1 MGLYIWGVV
10 KIARGEPMSEPIRVL
25 HILQRMEAA
34 GVQTLLMNLYR
45 KIDREKVQF
54 DFLVHYTTP
63 QFFDE
68 EVEALGGKIYRFS
81 VREDYNFPKYYR
93 DLNKFFK
100 EHKEYKIVHGHMHT
114 LGGIYLHVA
123 KKNGIPVRIA
133 HSHTN
138 ATQRDA
144 KRFVKIIMN
153 HLYAVDANVL
163 FACSSAAGKYMFGS
177 KQFEVINNAI
187 ITDSFVFNHK
197 TRENKRRELNVENRF
212 VVGNVGRF
220 EIQKNQRFTVEV
232 FEQLNKVC
240 PDSVL
245 LLIGTGS
252 MQDDIK
258 ALAAEKGLQDSVMFL
273 GNRRDV
279 AELYQA
285 MDVFLMPSLF
295 EGLGIVGV
303 EAQAAGTPVVCTD
316 TLPDEINVSPLVYRL
331 SLEKPADEW
340 VETVLTAAKNPQRH
354 QNMKQYIID
363 ANYDMDAL
371 AKGIQ
376 TFYENQSSLL
386 QDD

>member
-1 MGLYIWGVV
+1 MGLHIWEMA
-10 KIARGEPMSEPIRVL
+10 KAARGGSMSEPIRVL

-45 KIDREKVQF
+45 KIDRDRVQF
-54 DFLVHYTTP
+54 DFLVHYTAP

-68 EVEALGGKIYRFS
+68 EIEALGGNIYRFS

-114 LGGIYLHVA
+114 LGGVYLHAA
-123 KKNGIPVRIA
+123 KKNGVPVRIA

-138 ATQRDA
+138 ATQKDA
-144 KRFVKIIMN
+144 KQFVKILMN

-187 ITDSFVFNHK
+187 ITDNFVYSEAS
-197 TRENKRRELNVENRF
+197 RQNKRRELNIEDKF
-212 VVGNVGRF
+212 VIGSVGRF
-220 EIQKNQRFTVEV
+220 ELQKNQRFTVEV
-232 FEQLNKVC
+232 FEKISKVR

-252 MQDDIK
+252 MQDEIK
-258 ALAAEKGLQDSVMFL
+258 ALVAEKGLKEKVMFL

-285 MDVFLMPSLF
+285 MDVFVMPSLF

-316 TLPDEINVSPLVYRL
+316 TLPVEINVSPLIYRM
-331 SLEKPADEW
+331 SLDKPMGEWADMIMK
-340 VETVLTAAKNPQRH
+340 AADNPQRH
-354 QNMKQYIID
+354 QNIKPYIIE

-371 AKGIQ
+371 AKRMQ
-376 TFYENQSSLL
+376 TFYINSG
-386 QDD
+386 QDC

>member
-1 MGLYIWGVV
+1 
-10 KIARGEPMSEPIRVL
+10 MSEPIRVL

-45 KIDREKVQF
+45 KIDRNKVQF
-54 DFLVHYTTP
+54 DFLVHYTAP

-68 EVEALGGKIYRFS
+68 EIEALGGKIYRFS

-93 DLNKFFK
+93 DLNNFFK
-100 EHKEYKIVHGHMHT
+100 VHTEYKIVHGHMHS

-123 KKNGIPVRIA
+123 KKNGVPVRIA

-138 ATQRDA
+138 STQKDV
-144 KRFVKIIMN
+144 KQFVKILMN

-163 FACSSAAGKYMFGS
+163 FACSDAAGRYMFGS

-187 ITDSFVFNHK
+187 ITDNFVYSVAS
-197 TRENKRRELNVENRF
+197 RQNKRRELNIADKF
-212 VVGNVGRF
+212 VIGSVGRF

-232 FEQLNKVC
+232 FEKINKVR

-245 LLIGTGS
+245 LLIGAGS
-252 MQDDIK
+252 KQDEIK
-258 ALAAEKGLQDSVMFL
+258 ALVTEKGLKEKVMFL

-285 MDVFLMPSLF
+285 MDVFVMPSLF
-295 EGLGIVGV
+295 EGLGIVGI

-316 TLPDEINVSPLVYRL
+316 TLPIEIDVSPLIYRL
-331 SLEKPADEW
+331 SLERSADEW
-340 VETVLTAAKNPQRH
+340 AGVVIKAADNPQRH
-354 QNMKQYIID
+354 KNMKPYIVK
-363 ANYDMDAL
+363 ANYDMDVL
-371 AKGIQ
+371 AKRMQ
-376 TFYENQSSLL
+376 AFYINSA
-386 QDD
+386 QDC

>member
-1 MGLYIWGVV
+1 MTG
-10 KIARGEPMSEPIRVL
+10 PIRVL

-54 DFLVHYTTP
+54 DFLVHYTAP

-68 EVEALGGKIYRFS
+68 EIESLGGKIFRFS
-81 VREDYNFPKYYR
+81 VREDYNFIKYYM
-93 DLNKFFK
+93 DLNNFFR

-114 LGGIYLHVA
+114 LGGIYLHAA
-123 KKNGIPVRIA
+123 KMNGVPVRIA

-138 ATQRDA
+138 GTQKDF
-144 KRFVKIIMN
+144 KRLVKMIMN
-153 HLYAVDANVL
+153 RLYAVDANIL
-163 FACSSAAGKYMFGS
+163 FACSNAAGKYMFGS
-177 KQFEVINNAI
+177 KQFDVINNAI
-187 ITDSFVFNHK
+187 ITDKFVFSNVV
-197 TRENKRRELNVENRF
+197 RENKRRELNIENEF
-212 VVGNVGRF
+212 IVGNVGRF

-232 FEQLNKVC
+232 FERLIKFC
-240 PDSVL
+240 PNSIL

-252 MQDDIK
+252 MQEEIK
-258 ALAAEKGLQDSVMFL
+258 ALVVEKGLQNKVMFL

-303 EAQAAGTPVVCTD
+303 EAQAAGTPIVCTD
-316 TLPDEINVSPLVYRL
+316 TLPTEINVSPLIYRG
-331 SLEKPADEW
+331 SLDESADEW
-340 VETVLTAAKNPQRH
+340 VKLLLIAAENPQRH
-354 QNMKQYIID
+354 HNMKQYIID

-371 AKGIQ
+371 AKRMEEFYLHKYNIRIQ
-376 TFYENQSSLL
+376 
-386 QDD
+386 